1 MRSGSELPHLLDDW
15 PVKLGNLLETENNG
29 LLDAVID
36 SAGRDIVDKTSK
48 LLKPGGKIVAYGM

>member
-1 MRSGSELPHLLDDW
+1 MSEPDPSHLAEDW
-15 PVKLGNLLETENNG
+15 PVKLEKLLERENNG

-48 LLKPGGKIVAYGM
+48 LLKPGGRIVVYGM